1 MNKAKR
7 FLSALL
13 ALLLCVGIFPSAAA
27 YADWADGAA
36 ETAECTDPAPEA
48 ADPEEPAAPQSVEV
62 QEDSATPE
70 DGDGDLPVPG
80 LRLVRAAGYREASE
94 ENEETHTYTYYH
106 VVTADAGDLVSLY
119 VTMAGAEPADLVYS
133 WYEYHGWSM
142 HWIDGPVIPAFTPE
156 VQTGTWHCDITDGS
170 GTRITVFFLV
180 KVSPPPVTLLP
191 HDGITRY
198 VSVPGVPVTLQ
209 ADLPDG
215 VNESD
220 CMLNWFALNEKG
232 ETAGPPFSSG
242 NTAAVRPTVSTE
254 YAVNGYDN
262 ASGAAFRDLRLSV
275 EVLPPAQF
283 SVLEQDYYAL
293 GKNESFDLPVP
304 EVPAYWAVTYSWTPE
319 NSLPTSGSGDVIR
332 ITQSGG
338 TWTVT
343 AAGEGTAFATLVLY
357 DTDSGAELL
366 KRRCRIDVTEA
377 AVEDA
382 LVTEN
387 YPTGVRLPGTAATVN
402 LYSTDYA
409 RFEVQLDLENNQ
421 NDQVETASVF
431 LDSEAPAPD
440 NTGWAVTEAEFTD
453 PDTREAFSLR
463 VVDDRTLE
471 IVPNIDFTAST
482 KEINAAVKGSYRSAV
497 QVRLRDA
504 AEPLVTTITGK
515 KGAEIQ
521 QLALTVKKTLPKVTA
536 AAVKFNSFLE
546 GDTRLLSF
554 SPACWTVRPDP
565 AYANPDW
572 LEIDP
577 DSMTLTFTG
586 AKDRSC
592 SGKLHLLVRPEGCA
606 AEVPVAV
613 SVKAA
618 KSAPKLKVSGQ
629 LTVNPNDTNFACTTV
644 SVTPQ
649 EFAGRQIRVTK
660 IAEGNKVW
668 SEAAGTLYEAPIS
681 CRLDRQGSWYLYV
694 GIQDEENFDVGRA
707 HTFKVTLDLDG
718 VTAAATVKTLA
729 KRSSMALKV
738 KLSGTID
745 PTVRGSHIT
754 ADLTGSNTQGL
765 SVSFRFEAYKGKDK
779 VDHAPD
785 PFVCS
790 PEGGFLYSIRESAPG
805 AIAEGYTYYLIPQLC
820 SWEYEEGSYIPVPV
834 TVFEGAK
841 VRLNIKAS
849 AVRPKITTTLKAS
862 GSIDLIRPATAITL
876 RVSPLKNCWTEF
888 GFPFPFD
895 DEYLSFSTDKAG
907 DAVIEG
913 DALPFTVEMTERLP
927 DGTAVFSLSLK
938 ESFRNDAGLL
948 PTSRYYVRVLIPAGP
963 DTDGQEV
970 STRPVQLKLT
980 KGKAKI
986 TQNVRSVQ
994 LLKNDRFS
1002 CAEIGVIVPAGFT
1015 DVRDITLDAVSGKRF
1030 DRVYNGSGSVELR
1043 YKGNRVT
1050 PGKATVKLN
1059 VFLAGNNTAK
1069 PDAVLK
1075 VSVSIV

>member
-1 MNKAKR
+1 M
-7 FLSALL
+7 
-13 ALLLCVGIFPSAAA
+13 
-27 YADWADGAA
+27 
-36 ETAECTDPAPEA
+36 
-48 ADPEEPAAPQSVEV
+48 
-62 QEDSATPE
+62 
-70 DGDGDLPVPG
+70 
-80 LRLVRAAGYREASE
+80 
-94 ENEETHTYTYYH
+94 
-106 VVTADAGDLVSLY
+106 
-119 VTMAGAEPADLVYS
+119 
-133 WYEYHGWSM
+133 
-142 HWIDGPVIPAFTPE
+142 
-156 VQTGTWHCDITDGS
+156 
-170 GTRITVFFLV
+170 
-180 KVSPPPVTLLP
+180 
-191 HDGITRY
+191 
-198 VSVPGVPVTLQ
+198 
-209 ADLPDG
+209 
-215 VNESD
+215 
-220 CMLNWFALNEKG
+220 
-232 ETAGPPFSSG
+232 
-242 NTAAVRPTVSTE
+242 
-254 YAVNGYDN
+254 
-262 ASGAAFRDLRLSV
+262 
-275 EVLPPAQF
+275 
-283 SVLEQDYYAL
+283 
-293 GKNESFDLPVP
+293 
-304 EVPAYWAVTYSWTPE
+304 
-319 NSLPTSGSGDVIR
+319 
-332 ITQSGG
+332 
-338 TWTVT
+338 
-343 AAGEGTAFATLVLY
+343 
-357 DTDSGAELL
+357 
-366 KRRCRIDVTEA
+366 
-377 AVEDA
+377 EDA

-402 LYSTDYA
+402 LYSTDYT

-421 NDQVETASVF
+421 EIGTASVF
-431 LDSEAPAPD
+431 LGSEAPAPD
-440 NTGWAVTEAEFTD
+440 NTGWAVTKAEFTD

-482 KEINAAVKGSYRSAV
+482 KEINAAVKGSYRSAI
-497 QVRLRDA
+497 QVRLRDDE
-504 AEPLVTTITGK
+504 AEPLVTTVSGK

-521 QLALTVKKTLPKVTA
+521 QLTLTVKKTLPKVTA

-546 GDTRLLSF
+546 GDMRPLSF
-554 SPACWTVRPDP
+554 SPACRTVRPDP
-565 AYANPDW
+565 EYANPDW

-577 DSMTLTFTG
+577 DSMALTFTG

-613 SVKAA
+613 TVKAA
-618 KSAPKLKVSGQ
+618 KTAPKLKVNGT
-629 LTVNPNDTNFACTTV
+629 LTINPNDTNFACTTV

-707 HTFKVTLDLDG
+707 HTFKVTLDLG
-718 VTAAATVKTLA
+718 GITAAATVKTLA

-738 KLSGTID
+738 KLLGTID

-779 VDHAPD
+779 VDPAPD

-790 PEGGFLYSIRESAPG
+790 PEGSLLYSIRESAPG
-805 AIAEGYTYYLIPQLC
+805 AIVEGY
-820 SWEYEEGSYIPVPV
+820 SYIPVPV

-888 GFPFPFD
+888 GFPFPFA

-907 DAVIEG
+907 EAVIEG
-913 DALPFTVEMTERLP
+913 DALPFTVEMTDRLP
-927 DGTAVFSLSLK
+927 DGTAVFSLRLK

-963 DTDGQEV
+963 GTDGQEV
-970 STRPVQLKLT
+970 STKPVQLKLT

-986 TQNVRSVQ
+986 TQEVKSVQ

-1002 CAEIGVIVPAGFT
+1002 YAEIGVIVPAGFT
-1015 DVRDITLDAVSGKRF
+1015 DIRDITLDAVSAKRF
-1030 DRVYNGSGSVELR
+1030 DRVYNGSGSVELH

-1075 VSVSIV
+1075 VSVSII